1 MDINEEEYTSEKR
14 NGIFRFIVPNLDAHN
29 KSLEWIESERK
40 RMGAEIDNMIDDGY
54 DSCKKCHIFING
66 RKSGINYRLTIN
78 FEPKIA
84 NLLSK
89 RINEIELS
97 DRNLKSVLFTFQ
109 KLINF
114 ETHWYDHADGR
125 WNHICLEIKPSVN
138 YPVWPG
144 DHIVSVMNCLS
155 EDMTSV
161 LDRDMRTLR
170 KEMTKALVVSWF
182 QGNSSES
189 MRYDRVSQYVEWLA
203 ELESTDSEF
212 SFANKRDLILKNIR
226 NNWEYWEE
234 TQKTTQMKLY
244 ENVFQKLEDFQ

>member
-1 MDINEEEYTSEKR
+1 MDIYEEEYTSEKR

-66 RKSGINYRLTIN
+66 RESGINYRLTIN

-97 DRNLKSVLFTFQ
+97 DRNLKSVL
-109 KLINF
+109 
-114 ETHWYDHADGR
+114 
-125 WNHICLEIKPSVN
+125 NHICLEIKPSVN

-189 MRYDRVSQYVEWLA
+189 MRYDRVSQFVEWLA
-203 ELESTDSEF
+203 DLESTDSEF